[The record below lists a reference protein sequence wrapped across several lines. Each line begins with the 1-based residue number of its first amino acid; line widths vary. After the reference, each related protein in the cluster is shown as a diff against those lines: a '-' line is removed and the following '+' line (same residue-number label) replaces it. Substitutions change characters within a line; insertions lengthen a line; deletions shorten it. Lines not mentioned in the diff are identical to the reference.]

1 MNNSKRDSR
10 TGDFPAWAQWRA
22 GELVLALHA
31 QPGARRTAVSGPYGE
46 RLKVALHAP
55 PVDGK
60 ANDELLR
67 YLAAELD
74 LRRNQVRL
82 LAGTASR
89 DKSVAIACD
98 AADAPRLAAQ
108 LAASGANAR

>member
-1 MNNSKRDSR
+1 MNGPKRDSR
-10 TGDFPAWAQWRA
+10 TGNLPAWAQWRA

-31 QPGARRTAVSGPYGE
+31 QPGARRTAIGGAYGQ

-67 YLAAELD
+67 YLVSELG
-74 LRRNQVRL
+74 LRRSQVRL
-82 LAGTASR
+82 LAGAASR
-89 DKSVAIACD
+89 EKSVAIACE
-98 AADAPRLAAQ
+98 AADAQRMATH
-108 LAASGANAR
+108 LAASGSHLG

>member
-1 MNNSKRDSR
+1 MNNAKGDSR
-10 TGDFPAWAQWRA
+10 TGDLPAWASWRA

-31 QPGARRTAVSGPYGE
+31 QPGARRSAIGGPYGE

-67 YLAAELD
+67 YLAAALE

-82 LAGTASR
+82 LTGTASR
-89 DKSVAIACD
+89 DKCVAIAC
-98 AADAPRLAAQ
+98 APADAPRLAAR
-108 LAASGANAR
+108 LAASASSAR